1 MSNSVNDIMRVVS
14 EELGAFELYANGI
27 SKFFMEDHQCIFG
40 RPSVVHSVKYRI
52 KNPDNLRNKINR
64 KITQGRQ
71 ITTENV
77 FQQIT
82 DIAGVR
88 VLHLHLEQLRQI
100 DDAIRNRD
108 WIFIEKP
115 KAYSWD
121 PETIEFMKQLELQ
134 THFKESF
141 YTSVHY
147 VVRPN
152 PTSPLSCEIQ
162 VRTLFEEIWG
172 EVDHML
178 NYPNPTGIFTSSEQ
192 LKVLAKIVSAG
203 SRSVDCL
210 FKTHAAAL
218 QSTPSV
224 SQE

>member
-1 MSNSVNDIMRVVS
+1 
-14 EELGAFELYANGI
+14 
-27 SKFFMEDHQCIFG
+27 
-40 RPSVVHSVKYRI
+40 
-52 KNPDNLRNKINR
+52 
-64 KITQGRQ
+64 
-71 ITTENV
+71 V

-88 VLHLHLEQLRQI
+88 VLHLYLEQLRQI
-100 DDAIRNRD
+100 DDAIRNKD
-108 WIFIEKP
+108 WIFVENP

-121 PETIEFMKQLELQ
+121 PETIDFMKQLQLE

-178 NYPNPTGIFTSSEQ
+178 NYPTPTSIFTSSEQ
-192 LKVLAKIVSAG
+192 LKVLAKIVGAG
-203 SRSVDCL
+203 SRSVDSL

-224 SQE
+224 SKE